1 MTELLDRADET
12 PTGASGYRRP
22 PANTLVVDVDDV
34 AGVLDFLLGGSNA
47 GGRPPV
53 VVVIDRT
60 SIGRARVPEGSAPRL
75 AVDVGACQVRVDG
88 RLAPLSPLEW
98 EVLRVLASRPGT
110 VVGRREI
117 IERVWPEEPD
127 GKEGNLDNALFR
139 LRRKLEVD
147 PSRPRH
153 LVAVRSKGLVLELAD
168 R

>member
-1 MTELLDRADET
+1 M
-12 PTGASGYRRP
+12 
-22 PANTLVVDVDDV
+22 
-34 AGVLDFLLGGSNA
+34 
-47 GGRPPV
+47 
-53 VVVIDRT
+53 
-60 SIGRARVPEGSAPRL
+60 
-75 AVDVGACQVRVDG
+75 DVGACQVRVDG